1 MAGVLFELGE
11 VYFTLICFNEKVR
24 GVIMKNSIL
33 IKAIIGMLVFF
44 VPYTVL
50 NYSATETLEVVC
62 EATYIQCTLTVGIFV
77 MVYNFYKEWRESTKQ
92 EK

>member
-1 MAGVLFELGE
+1 
-11 VYFTLICFNEKVR
+11 
-24 GVIMKNSIL
+24 MKNSIL

-50 NYSATETLEVVC
+50 NYFSTETLEVVG
-62 EATYIQCTLTVGIFV
+62 ETVHIQCTLTVGIFV
-77 MVYNFYKEWRESTKQ
+77 MVYNFYKEWRESTKR

>member
-1 MAGVLFELGE
+1 
-11 VYFTLICFNEKVR
+11 
-24 GVIMKNSIL
+24 MKNSIL

-50 NYSATETLEVVC
+50 NYFSTETLAVVS
-62 EATYIQCTLTVGIFV
+62 ETVHIQCTLTVGIFV
-77 MVYNFYKEWRESTKQ
+77 MVYNFYKEWRETTKQ

>member
-1 MAGVLFELGE
+1 
-11 VYFTLICFNEKVR
+11 
-24 GVIMKNSIL
+24 MKNSIL

-62 EATYIQCTLTVGIFV
+62 EATHIQCTLTVGIFV

>member
-1 MAGVLFELGE
+1 
-11 VYFTLICFNEKVR
+11 
-24 GVIMKNSIL
+24 MKNSIL

-44 VPYTVL
+44 VPCTVL
-50 NYSATETLEVVC
+50 NYFCTETIALVNELSR
-62 EATYIQCTLTVGIFV
+62 IQCALTVGIFV

>member
-1 MAGVLFELGE
+1 
-11 VYFTLICFNEKVR
+11 
-24 GVIMKNSIL
+24 MKNSIL

-62 EATYIQCTLTVGIFV
+62 EATHIQCTLTVGIFV
-77 MVYNFYKEWRESTKQ
+77 MV
-92 EK
+92 